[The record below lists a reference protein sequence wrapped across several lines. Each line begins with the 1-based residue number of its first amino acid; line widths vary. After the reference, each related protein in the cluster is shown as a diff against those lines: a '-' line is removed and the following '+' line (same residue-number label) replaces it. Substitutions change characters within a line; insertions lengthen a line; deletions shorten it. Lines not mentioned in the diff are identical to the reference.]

1 MDIVILVGRILFGAV
16 FLSSAVGHLTKLDY
30 MAGYAES
37 KGIKP
42 AKPAVLLSGLVL
54 MVGSV
59 LVMVGAWADLG
70 ALLLAVFVLP
80 TAFLMHGFWG
90 ETDPAQKANEQIH
103 FHKDLSLGGAAL
115 ALFGLF
121 AAFGDQ
127 IGLMATNPLF

>member
-1 MDIVILVGRILFGAV
+1 MLCVLSILLTYLLVAVAVMMYAGIGDTGLGLGNKDNAANVFGA
-16 FLSSAVGHLTKLDY
+16 LAY
-30 MAGYAES
+30 
-37 KGIKP
+37 P
-42 AKPAVLLSGLVL
+42 VLGDWGGPL
-54 MVGSV
+54 
-59 LVMVGAWADLG
+59 
-70 ALLLAVFVLP
+70 LLLAVFVLP